1 MAELP
6 SHTDI
11 TEYELFVL
19 YIIPSCIE
27 YIMCLQEKRVVV
39 VLYLVTKK
47 QLKSSKNSNRTF

>member
-1 MAELP
+1 MYIQ
-6 SHTDI
+6 TDDI

-39 VLYLVTKK
+39 VVLYLVTK
-47 QLKSSKNSNRTF
+47 NN

>member
-39 VLYLVTKK
+39 VLYLAA
-47 QLKSSKNSNRTF
+47 